1 MLPTLKCVK
10 HRRLRNDFNSQLPIT
25 NYPLPICDT
34 LEGLSKLTH
43 PVFSGVS

>member
-1 MLPTLKCVK
+1 MILIT
-10 HRRLRNDFNSQLPIT
+10 NSQLPIT
-25 NYPLPICDT
+25 NSQLPITHYPIRDI